1 MTPARLA
8 ASALLAVV
16 ALAWPARATTC
27 DAIAAANPDGGTVA
41 PVLYI
46 EGADAVAPFL
56 APLQRALSVDRDPIT
71 VVYIGDGG
79 CVGAANLF
87 TSTPI
92 SKSPAAVYYAGEM
105 AETCTLPLTGGPGG
119 GSPVADVAVS
129 DVYAPSCGT
138 LPGGALPSG
147 VGDFLGP
154 VEPMMFVVPAA
165 STQRAISVSAAY
177 FVFGFG
183 SGSGVAPWTSN
194 ASMYRRNASSAV
206 QALLSVAIGVPL
218 SQWAGVDASSL
229 PASLDAGVWGASA
242 VLNALEAD
250 PNPERAIGILA
261 GSDVPAGPAPGV
273 DVLAYKDNQESC
285 AYYPDSTPTA
295 RDKANVRDG
304 HYTLWG
310 PLHFFTYVDGSGAP
324 TNPLVGRLLSYL
336 LGTAVPPGG
345 VDYVAAASQS
355 NLIPPCAMRVTRTGE
370 MGPLASYAPQ
380 ASCSCY
386 YDYVSTGAT
395 SCQSCTQQADCPTSA
410 PVCNLSYPA
419 GFCEPE

>member
-1 MTPARLA
+1 MTRPRLA
-8 ASALLAVV
+8 ASALLALLASL
-16 ALAWPARATTC
+16 ALPARATPC
-27 DAIAAANPDGGTVA
+27 DAIPAAGPDGGTA
-41 PVLYI
+41 PVVYV

-92 SKSPAAVYYAGEM
+92 SKSPAPVYYSGEL
-105 AETCTLPLTGGPGG
+105 AQTCTLPLTGGPAG

-154 VEPMMFVVPAA
+154 VQPMAFVVPAA
-165 STQRAISVSAAY
+165 SSQLAISVSAAY

-183 SGSGVAPWTSN
+183 SGSGVLPWTAN

-218 SQWAGVDASSL
+218 PLWAGVDASSL
-229 PASLDAGVWGASA
+229 LASLDAGVSGASA
-242 VLNALEAD
+242 VLDALEAD
-250 PNPERAIGILA
+250 PNPEQAIGIVA
-261 GSDVPAGPAPGV
+261 QSDLPAGPAPGV
-273 DVLAYKDNQESC
+273 HVLAYKDNQESC

-310 PLHFFTYVDGSGAP
+310 PLHFFTHVDDNGAP
-324 TNPLVGRLLSYL
+324 INPLVERLLSYL
-336 LGTAVPPGG
+336 LGTALPPGG

-355 NLIPPCAMRVTRTGE
+355 NLIPACAMRVTRTAE

-386 YDYVSTGAT
+386 YDYVSTGET
-395 SCQSCTQQADCPTSA
+395 SCQRCSRQADCPLTA
-410 PVCNLSYPA
+410 PVCNLSYPT